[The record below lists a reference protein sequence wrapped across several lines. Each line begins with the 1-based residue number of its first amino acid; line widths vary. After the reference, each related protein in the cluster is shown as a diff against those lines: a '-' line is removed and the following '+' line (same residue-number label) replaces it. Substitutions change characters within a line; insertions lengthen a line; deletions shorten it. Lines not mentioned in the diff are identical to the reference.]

1 MNKNQQKNR
10 MGAVIILL
18 AAACLNGY
26 AQQDSTKV
34 SSDSKEEGN
43 RNVMLNAASANGP
56 REISIGLT
64 TYSWAASDGRS
75 MLIISIGSFLTL
87 RKSAPDRLSINLFN
101 IFFLIFI
108 LLFSS
113 VFDHIS

>member
-56 REISIGLT
+56 REISICLLYT
-64 TYSWAASDGRS
+64 SPSPRDLSTSRMPS
-75 MLIISIGSFLTL
+75 
-87 RKSAPDRLSINLFN
+87 SA
-101 IFFLIFI
+101 
-108 LLFSS
+108 
-113 VFDHIS
+113 

>member
-56 REISIGLT
+56 REISIGLPGGDVNVLGK
-64 TYSWAASDGRS
+64 A
-75 MLIISIGSFLTL
+75 
-87 RKSAPDRLSINLFN
+87 
-101 IFFLIFI
+101 IFI
-108 LLFSS
+108 IYS
-113 VFDHIS
+113 IT

>member
-34 SSDSKEEGN
+34 ASNSKMVCLWYII
-43 RNVMLNAASANGP
+43 R
-56 REISIGLT
+56 I
-64 TYSWAASDGRS
+64 
-75 MLIISIGSFLTL
+75 LIM
-87 RKSAPDRLSINLFN
+87 
-101 IFFLIFI
+101 
-108 LLFSS
+108 
-113 VFDHIS
+113 

>member
-18 AAACLNGY
+18 AAVCLNGY

-34 SSDSKEEGN
+34 ASNSKEEGN

-56 REISIGLT
+56 REISIITATAIGCP
-64 TYSWAASDGRS
+64 
-75 MLIISIGSFLTL
+75 ML
-87 RKSAPDRLSINLFN
+87 PPVHHLFM
-101 IFFLIFI
+101 
-108 LLFSS
+108 
-113 VFDHIS
+113 

>member
-56 REISIGLT
+56 REISIGCLLYT
-64 TYSWAASDGRS
+64 SRHSLLEGVNFTLSDGYKGITFWETFC
-75 MLIISIGSFLTL
+75 L
-87 RKSAPDRLSINLFN
+87 KNK
-101 IFFLIFI
+101 
-108 LLFSS
+108 
-113 VFDHIS
+113 